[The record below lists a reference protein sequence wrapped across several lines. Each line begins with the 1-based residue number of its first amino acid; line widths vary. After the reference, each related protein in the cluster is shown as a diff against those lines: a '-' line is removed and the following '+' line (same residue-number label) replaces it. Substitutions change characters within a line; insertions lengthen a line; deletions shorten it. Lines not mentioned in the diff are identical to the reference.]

1 MIHPADSSYYSFTP
15 LHSLAESIES
25 LAQML
30 TESPLSYQKESYK
43 RLFHTICE
51 KVPKTAPCQ
60 TTLKTLESMIHYS
73 LDIQPVNIKKTLQE
87 LKKYTN

>member
-1 MIHPADSSYYSFTP
+1 MIHSADSSYYSFAP
-15 LHSLAESIES
+15 LCSLSESIDS
-25 LAQML
+25 LYQML

-51 KVPKTAPCQ
+51 KLPKTASCQ
-60 TTLKTLESMIHYS
+60 TTLKTLESMIHYA
-73 LDIQPVNIKKTLQE
+73 LDIQPVNIKKVLQE